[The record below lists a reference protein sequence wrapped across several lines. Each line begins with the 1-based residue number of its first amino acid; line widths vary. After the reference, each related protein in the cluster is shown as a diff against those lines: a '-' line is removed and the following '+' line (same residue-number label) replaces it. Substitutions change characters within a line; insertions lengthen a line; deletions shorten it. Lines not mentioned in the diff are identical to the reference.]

1 MYENGVQIPSDYEM
15 KLKKLSGY
23 ANEEI
28 ENYKDQNKYQIS
40 GNNNEKYKQE

>member
-1 MYENGVQIPSDYEM
+1 M

-40 GNNNEKYKQE
+40 GNYIEKYKQD